1 MFHSARIKL
10 TGWYLLIIMFISVA
24 FSLVIYSI
32 VTREITRFEQAQRFR
47 FEKNLR
53 DFDLPTPPNP
63 NMRAMKILIE
73 NPELIEE
80 IKERV
85 AITLVIINGGILLLA
100 GGLSYFLA
108 GQTLKPI
115 QNMMDEQNRFISDAS
130 HELKTPLTSLKT
142 AMEVFLRG
150 KKKNLDEAETIIDE
164 SIIEV
169 NKLQSLSESLLQLAQ
184 FQKPNGHTLFE
195 QILISD
201 VVNKAVS
208 NIKPIAKKKNI
219 MIKTDVEDSEIKGN
233 KYSLEDLFKILL
245 DNAVK
250 YSPRN
255 TTVNIYS
262 KNSDG
267 HIEIMIKDRGIG
279 IYDKDLPHIFDR
291 FYRADNA
298 RSKNTHD
305 GYGLGLSIAKKI
317 VELHHGSI
325 SVKSKIKKGS
335 TFIVRLPTK
344 KV

>member
-1 MFHSARIKL
+1 
-10 TGWYLLIIMFISVA
+10 MFISVA

-73 NPELIEE
+73 NPELVEE
-80 IKERV
+80 IKRRV
-85 AITLVIINGGILLLA
+85 VMTLVIINGGILFLA

-108 GQTLKPI
+108 GKTLRPI
-115 QNMMDEQNRFISDAS
+115 KNMMDEQNRFISDAS

-150 KKKNLDEAETIIDE
+150 KKKNLKESETIIRE
-164 SIIEV
+164 SVVEV

-184 FQKPNGHTLFE
+184 YQKPNGHTLFE
-195 QILISD
+195 KIKISEII
-201 VVNKAVS
+201 NKAVN

-219 MIKTDVEDSEIKGN
+219 KININAYDFKLHGN
-233 KYSLEDLFKILL
+233 KYSLEDLLKILL

-250 YSPRN
+250 YSPKGSV
-255 TTVNIYS
+255 VNIIT
-262 KNSDG
+262 KKTDG
-267 HIEIMIKDRGIG
+267 HIEIEVKDQGIG
-279 IYDKDLPHIFDR
+279 IDKKDLPHIFDR
-291 FYRADNA
+291 FYRADIA
-298 RSKNTHD
+298 RTKNSHD

-317 VELHHGSI
+317 VELHHGKI
-325 SVKSKIKKGS
+325 TITSKVNKGS
-335 TFIVRLPTK
+335 CFIILLPIK
-344 KV
+344 QG